1 LRAREF
7 ESVVEAKVQRST
19 WIADITYLPFPIK
32 DLILTLKNGRQYKI
46 HNVPPAIYQQFLTR
60 PSKGK
65 FWHSNMRGKYKV
77 TRIN

>member
-7 ESVVEAKVQRST
+7 ESVAEAKVQRST
-19 WIADITYLPFPIK
+19 WIADIKYLPFPVK
-32 DLILTLKNGRQYKI
+32 DLILTLKNGKQYRV
-46 HNVPPAIYQQFLTR
+46 HNVPLAVYQKFFSR

-65 FWHSNMRGKYKV
+65 FWHSDIRGKYKV